1 MQQKILAGLQTL
13 SAKGILVEEVLL
25 RKFSLPHMIVQG
37 VEEKKRQKQLAERQ
51 IEELKRFT
59 TEQEQKQVQAKA
71 ERFAAIEE
79 ATKRRALADAKAY
92 EITAEAKAQ
101 AEAIEIKG
109 AALRKNPEILKLRAI
124 ERWDGVVPRVNLG
137 GNAIPLINLNDLSKK
152 LK

>member
-1 MQQKILAGLQTL
+1 MSNNFEISTNQVRKVKRISFFLFPLIFLFIL
-13 SAKGILVEEVLL
+13 I
-25 RKFSLPHMIVQG
+25 MIFNP
-37 VEEKKRQKQLAERQ
+37 
-51 IEELKRFT
+51 FT
-59 TEQEQKQVQAKA
+59 TIPAGHVGVVSLFGK
-71 ERFAAIEE
+71 IEN
-79 ATKRRALADAKAY
+79 
-92 EITAEAKAQ
+92 EAKAQ